1 MNELSDNQIK
11 MFEIAT
17 YNRALD
23 DFINELE
30 LDIMRYEFSSIALAL
45 PRIKKI
51 AEQLKK
57 QRIK

>member
-30 LDIMRYEFSSIALAL
+30 LDIMRYEFSSIGLAL

-51 AEQLKK
+51 VAKLKEQKK
-57 QRIK
+57 